1 MRLRHLLTIL
11 MVAALVTTC
20 DSAIAHADAGGG
32 PVALPAVT
40 GCPVAAWGSLPR
52 SAPGMTPG
60 HIDGV
65 RIGIGPCADR
75 IVFDVAGPTPGWD
88 VRYVSQI
95 TADGSGEVIPIPEA
109 GARLL
114 IVIRTNAHDINTG
127 RPTLTSL
134 PDPAQFPVFRGL
146 VLAGDFE
153 GITTVGLGTRARLP
167 FRTFSLPGPLK
178 GHSRIVIDVARSWR

>member
-11 MVAALVTTC
+11 AVAVATVASATPAL
-20 DSAIAHADAGGG
+20 ADAGGG

-40 GCPVAAWGSLPR
+40 GCPVQAWGSLPK
-52 SAPGMTPG
+52 SAPGMSPG
-60 HIDGV
+60 DIVGA

-75 IVFDVAGPTPGWD
+75 IVFDVEGPTPGWD

-109 GARLL
+109 GAKLL

-127 RPTLTSL
+127 RPTLTSI
-134 PDPAQFPVFRGL
+134 PDPAQFPVFRGI

-153 GITTVGLGTRARLP
+153 GITTVGLGVRARLP